1 VINTTRWLSLSVDRY
16 ARSDEIGIPFA
27 ITVDHDSIKDN
38 QVTIRER
45 DSMSQFR
52 VPVGHN

>member
-1 VINTTRWLSLSVDRY
+1 MALSLDRY